1 MFVITQEDRWV
12 RMGSPEAGPEKK
24 IYEYVIFWSSAFW
37 VTCKVMRKAGKRKE
51 LYLCKN
57 VDPGEV

>member
-12 RMGSPEAGPEKK
+12 RVGSPEAGPEK
-24 IYEYVIFWSSAFW
+24 IYEYVIFWSSALW
-37 VTCKVMRKAGKRKE
+37 VTSKVMRKAGKRKE

-57 VDPGEV
+57 VDSGEV